1 MEKRSQK
8 ERLTVAFELLS
19 SVWEE
24 YRNDTIQ
31 NGNGQIAVNIQT
43 QINRI
48 VWKLNTLLNQEGE
61 TGCGN

>member
-8 ERLTVAFELLS
+8 ERLTIAYELLS

-24 YRNDTIQ
+24 YCNNLIEEGDM
-31 NGNGQIAVNIQT
+31 QIAVYIQT

-48 VWKLNTLLNQEGE
+48 LWKLNTLINQEGRQE
-61 TGCGN
+61 